1 MEREVRDGG
10 WGVRSTGESTGR
22 RQWRAW
28 GDHAACFKVAV
39 ADAAQA
45 EAHSGTPGANEGLAS
60 SQRVEECPGQGTGQ
74 CVCVEEGDTGNQAQD
89 DERSFGRTDLKR
101 RGGRKES
108 P

>member
-1 MEREVRDGG
+1 MERDVRDGG

-60 SQRVEECPGQGTGQ
+60 SQRVEE
-74 CVCVEEGDTGNQAQD
+74 
-89 DERSFGRTDLKR
+89 
-101 RGGRKES
+101 
-108 P
+108 

>member
-1 MEREVRDGG
+1 
-10 WGVRSTGESTGR
+10 VRSTGESTGR

-74 CVCVEEGDTGNQAQD
+74 CVCVCWGGDTGNQAQD
-89 DERSFGRTDLKR
+89 DERSFWQDRFEAQR
-101 RGGRKES
+101 REEES